1 MPPVSWEP
9 PTQPT
14 GTCGDWSR
22 RGLVH
27 RRRWGQSC
35 WQRWRGSSRMSRGPS
50 SDGQKCWGHHHA
62 MSTTT
67 AWCPWCQR
75 EHPAVPRSGPLKC
88 FTLSVKGNVTQCHIQ
103 TPTEMFHCQRECHTA
118 PHSDYHWN
126 VSSCQR
132 ECHTAPHSL
141 PLKHFTLKVNVKWH
155 HIQTLTETCQRKCQT
170 APHSES
176 HWNWSPMITV
186 KCQTALR
193 SVFLFHCAV
202 GIPVAWATFH
212 HWWYA

>member
-67 AWCPWCQR
+67 TWCPWCQR

-103 TPTEMFHCQRECHTA
+103 TPTEMFHTVKG
-118 PHSDYHWN
+118 N
-126 VSSCQR
+126 VTQ
-132 ECHTAPHSL
+132 
-141 PLKHFTLKVNVKWH
+141 H
-155 HIQTLTETCQRKCQT
+155 HIQTTTEMFHPVKGNVTQ
-170 APHSES
+170 HHIHS
-176 HWNWSPMITV
+176 HWNISHSKSMSNDITFRLSLKHVKGSVKQHHIQNLIETGHLWS
-186 KCQTALR
+186 Q
-193 SVFLFHCAV
+193 
-202 GIPVAWATFH
+202 
-212 HWWYA
+212 